1 MLSSACPVA
10 ARLLSTSFR
19 LFRRRFIVPSL
30 YLFFSLLS
38 PSEALPR
45 RPVGFLLAALSVAS
59 LFPFK
64 LRDIIVQF
72 YKGRM
77 VEAQKTKGKKANASA
92 KI

>member
-1 MLSSACPVA
+1 
-10 ARLLSTSFR
+10 
-19 LFRRRFIVPSL
+19 
-30 YLFFSLLS
+30 
-38 PSEALPR
+38 
-45 RPVGFLLAALSVAS
+45 LAALSVAS